1 MVKVVHSME
10 EPSRP
15 MSDRERW
22 AMQVLRETYTPAE
35 IMELQA
41 NLTGH
46 DLDILA
52 QAAHLGTP
60 RTVASAIGI
69 LGN

>member
-1 MVKVVHSME
+1 MLKVVHSTE
-10 EPSRP
+10 EPARP
-15 MSDRERW
+15 ISDRERW

-52 QAAHLGTP
+52 QAAQEGRPLP
-60 RTVASAIGI
+60 VATAIGI
-69 LGN
+69 LW